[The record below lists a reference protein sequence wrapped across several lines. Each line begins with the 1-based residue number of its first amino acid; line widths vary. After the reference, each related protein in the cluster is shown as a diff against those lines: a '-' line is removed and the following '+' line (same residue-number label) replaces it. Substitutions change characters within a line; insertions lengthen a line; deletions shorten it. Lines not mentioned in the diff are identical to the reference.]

1 MRRTAFAA
9 LCVVAAA
16 ATGLTGCLPGQ
27 DRADAGPGTSGQK
40 PNTSERK
47 TGEKKEPFAGLT
59 GGQIAERAVKATAG
73 AASLRIT
80 GDVPDDQ
87 GGGTIRVDL
96 AMDRK
101 GECAGTMSADGE
113 GEARLVKTGD
123 AVYLKYDEAFLRA
136 QSEGESAA
144 ETDATV
150 AMLAGRWTKMSVTGQ
165 DAQDIAA
172 FCDLDTVLSGA
183 QDVDSDATRGTT
195 TTVDGASAIV
205 LSERDGTDRQTLYVA
220 TEGTPYLLR
229 VDSTSATDPGSLTFS
244 DYDVPVPARKPDGEI
259 VDLDALAG

>member
-9 LCVVAAA
+9 LCIVAAA

-27 DRADAGPGTSGQK
+27 GRADAEPGTSGQQ
-40 PNTSERK
+40 PSTSASKAE
-47 TGEKKEPFAGLT
+47 EKKEPFAGLT
-59 GGQIAERAVKATAG
+59 GGEIVERAVEATAG

-80 GDVPDDQ
+80 GDVPDDR
-87 GGGTIRVDL
+87 GGGTVRVDL

-101 GECAGTMSADGE
+101 GECAGTVSAGGE
-113 GEARLVKTGD
+113 GEAQLIRTGD
-123 AVYLKYDEAFLRA
+123 TLYLKYDEAFLRA

-144 ETDATV
+144 ETDAAV

-165 DAQDIAA
+165 DAQDIAG
-172 FCDLDTVLSGA
+172 FCDLDTVLGGA
-183 QDVDSDATRGTT
+183 QDVDSDATRGRT

-205 LSERDGTDRQTLYVA
+205 LSERDGADRQTLYVA
-220 TEGTPYLLR
+220 AEGTPYLLR

-244 DYDVPVPARKPDGEI
+244 DYDVPVPAREPDGEI
-259 VDLDALAG
+259 VDLDAPAG